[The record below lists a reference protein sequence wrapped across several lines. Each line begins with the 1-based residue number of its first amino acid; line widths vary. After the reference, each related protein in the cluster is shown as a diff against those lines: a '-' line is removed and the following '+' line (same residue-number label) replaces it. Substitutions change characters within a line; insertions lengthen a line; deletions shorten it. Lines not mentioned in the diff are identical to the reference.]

1 MSKNLNDIN
10 NNNKSENKK
19 ENITNKSINNLNINN
34 PIKNYVSEQLI
45 FFKEDI
51 LKELK
56 QLETQMTLKYKAE
69 KNKNDAKIIKMEET
83 IESLSKNFEII
94 SSSINKDNTLHAK
107 IEKLSELFP
116 KLEETVNTH
125 KYS

>member
-56 QLETQMTLKYKAE
+56 Q
-69 KNKNDAKIIKMEET
+69 
-83 IESLSKNFEII
+83 
-94 SSSINKDNTLHAK
+94 
-107 IEKLSELFP
+107 
-116 KLEETVNTH
+116 
-125 KYS
+125 